1 MGAAASSSASTLLE
15 RLQEQLKA
23 SAMHSDTGSVRSFCL
38 ADDDAPEDDDVLFM
52 PRRGARTRDTSTDSK
67 SSRTDTLASGRAK
80 ARPASS
86 YGSPSG
92 PWAVQTSSL
101 AFPSGESLDQR
112 RLPTDSSA
120 SSNLP
125 DIDPALS
132 PSPAASHPTPAS
144 SPGSAVAATPPR
156 PRSPSRGRAGSLSPK
171 PSRRCPKP
179 SPTPSLRHSL
189 RLPFLPSI
197 PASPLPP
204 ILSPGLSR
212 SASLPP
218 VLPAIPCTAQF
229 SPTLELTPPTASLQP
244 TSKTWPTGAS
254 SSSPSALS
262 ASSLYIQPATSAS
275 APNLTVVASVP
286 ADVPSSAPPYL
297 TPPYLTPPNP
307 SPPPI
312 LDTLTFDAER
322 LIAPDEYSTVLV
334 ADKQKDDRAKGDEKR
349 YHALVE
355 LIETESGYLE
365 HLRVLVKVYFQTLPF
380 LTILTVA
387 EVEAVV
393 RNAEALLKLHER
405 IAERLEQVERELGW
419 RHAEEDGETKVNNSS
434 WKVRKAAGRVARVF
448 VDELPNFEL
457 YNDFCARHAEAL
469 DITRSIVS
477 RPEWEAFERQCAA
490 RVASSGSGDL
500 TPVASRS
507 NSASPFFPTA
517 TLSPTPPGSYS
528 FPLSSS
534 PQSTSPSS
542 SPTNSTSTLP
552 TQSTLS
558 AASRSKLRFAD
569 FAIAPVQRIMR
580 YPLVFGQ
587 LAKYCGGAEAGPEHE
602 EVKGACEGFK
612 RVAEAVDE
620 AKREREGEMRTRIV
634 ASRMEFQSPISLAF
648 CDVLGP
654 TLLVGALHVLH
665 RSAALEPIRLKYYG
679 CFLYRT
685 HLILAKIKKRASYEP
700 REWLP
705 LRLFEIK
712 AVEEG
717 QGLLSQSIRLSYREH
732 VFELGALCAGEKSI
746 WLDRIVKAQTEA
758 RRFWDSQELDEQGNP
773 TLFDDTLVSSV
784 GPTSSAPTPPAGRK
798 HHQRSASS
806 ISVSSVFAAPTAS
819 NSPVIAQ
826 EEPTPA
832 LPSDSLFL
840 SAPPLAQ
847 VMINPGAT
855 LPNRSRFSTTASS
868 LLGRTPS
875 SQRAA
880 VDLRLADVFSEEC
893 LAARAQAA
901 REDDLGRRLR
911 TVSGPKRSM
920 TAGISSSSGKTL
932 AAKDRR
938 RLSSVEIE
946 LSRGSVADL
955 RGAVG
960 FDANVAALYRNDT
973 GASVSPPTPERKWA
987 SAIRK
992 TKSSGARVRP
1002 ALPEIDT
1009 ALAEAM
1015 GKKNQTEKTP
1025 ASAAPLSAAT
1035 TGSWRAKTL
1044 NLRRVASQS
1053 SLDGPGRG
1061 VPPTP
1066 LVLRTPT
1073 PSPMP
1078 KPETMATGLT
1088 SGSADVERNNSV
1100 SSTSSVGTGTNSSSS
1115 HGLQLI
1121 ETPPSSIPPSPDFA
1135 TVELVEPFPLMSAG
1149 GGSKPPLSAASPSS
1163 QSHAP
1168 AQQSPR
1174 WTSHSL
1180 QDGVSNVFKMRRR
1193 KSTLGLAPAIASFA
1207 PAAGEQVVASGPVAP
1222 PPLPHFRSS
1231 TVDSTVSASL
1241 GSTSNSASNVG
1252 GAKLSRRGSTFGG
1265 FFQKRVQSSP
1275 TLTGFFSSAL
1285 GSTSS
1290 PHLPLPLPL
1299 SPTGSHAALE
1309 SIGGSGSSSP
1319 SEGPSAYNTPSS
1331 VPTTPEARMVDLPP
1345 ALPPL
1350 PVVSVT
1356 DNGTPKSE
1364 ASPKKKLGLSTKVGR
1379 SVSSTLMGRASTHT
1393 GGGGGG
1399 GGGGARGT
1407 GSSPSSTSSLAMS
1420 RRFHFHRQNGM
1431 TPLS

>member
-1 MGAAASSSASTLLE
+1 MSAAASSPASTLLE

-23 SAMHSDTGSVRSFCL
+23 SAAHSDTRSVRSFSL

-52 PRRGARTRDTSTDSK
+52 PRRGARTRDTSADSR
-67 SSRTDTLASGRAK
+67 SSRTDTLASVRAKVK

-86 YGSPSG
+86 YDSLSGS
-92 PWAVQTSSL
+92 WAGQISSF
-101 AFPSGESLDQR
+101 AFPSSGSLEQLR
-112 RLPTDSSA
+112 PPADSSA
-120 SSNLP
+120 SSNSS
-125 DIDPALS
+125 DVDPALS
-132 PSPAASHPTPAS
+132 PSSADL
-144 SPGSAVAATPPR
+144 SPGSTVAATPPR
-156 PRSPSRGRAGSLSPK
+156 PRSTSRGRGGCPSPK
-171 PSRRCPKP
+171 SSRRSAKS
-179 SPTPSLRHSL
+179 SPAPSLRHSL

-218 VLPAIPCTAQF
+218 VLPAISCTAQF
-229 SPTLELTPPTASLQP
+229 SPTLELTPPTASLHP

-254 SSSPSALS
+254 SSSPPAHS
-262 ASSLYIQPATSAS
+262 ASSLYTQPATSAS
-275 APNLTVVASVP
+275 APNLTVVAYAPVAAP
-286 ADVPSSAPPYL
+286 PSAPTFL
-297 TPPYLTPPNP
+297 TPPKP
-307 SPPPI
+307 SPPPV
-312 LDTLTFDAER
+312 LDPLAFDAEL
-322 LIAPDEYSTVLV
+322 LIAPDEYSTDSVV
-334 ADKQKDDRAKGDEKR
+334 DKRSDDHAKRDEKR

-355 LIETESGYLE
+355 LVETESGYLE
-365 HLRVLVKVYFQTLPF
+365 HLRMLVKVYFQTLPF

-419 RHAEEDGETKVNNSS
+419 RHVEEDGETKGKKSS
-434 WKVRKAAGRVARVF
+434 CKVRKAAGRVAKVF

-490 RVASSGSGDL
+490 LVASSGSGDV
-500 TPVASRS
+500 TPIANRS
-507 NSASPFFPTA
+507 NTASPFFPST

-542 SPTNSTSTLP
+542 SPTNSMSALP
-552 TQSTLS
+552 TQSTLSAGSSS

-569 FAIAPVQRIMR
+569 FAIAPVQRVMR

-587 LAKYCGGAEAGPEHE
+587 LAKYCGGADAGPEHE

-634 ASRMEFQSPISLAF
+634 ASRMEFQSPVSLTF

-665 RSAALEPIRLKYYG
+665 RSAALEPLRLKYYG
-679 CFLYRT
+679 CFLYRS
-685 HLILAKIKKRASYEP
+685 HLVLAKIKKRASYEP

-717 QGLLSQSIRLSYREH
+717 QGLLSQSIRLSYRDH
-732 VFELGALCAGEKSI
+732 AFELGALCAGEKSI
-746 WLDRIVKAQTEA
+746 WLDRIVKAQAEA

-773 TLFDDTLVSSV
+773 TLFDDTLVSSIA
-784 GPTSSAPTPPAGRK
+784 PTSSAPTPPAGRK

-832 LPSDSLFL
+832 LPADPPFL
-840 SAPPLAQ
+840 SAPPLTQ
-847 VMINPGAT
+847 VMSNPTAT

-901 REDDLGRRLR
+901 REDHIGRRLR
-911 TVSGPKRSM
+911 TVSGPKRSV
-920 TAGISSSSGKTL
+920 TAGISSNSGKTL

-938 RLSSVEIE
+938 RLSSVEI
-946 LSRGSVADL
+946 ADL

-960 FDANVAALYRNDT
+960 FDANVAALYRHDS

-992 TKSSGARVRP
+992 TKSSGARARP

-1015 GKKNQTEKTP
+1015 GKECQTEKTP
-1025 ASAAPLSAAT
+1025 SSSAPLSAAAT
-1035 TGSWRAKTL
+1035 TGGWRTKTMH
-1044 NLRRVASQS
+1044 LRRVASHS
-1053 SLDGPGRG
+1053 SLDGSGRG

-1073 PSPMP
+1073 PSSTP
-1078 KPETMATGLT
+1078 KLETTAAALA

-1135 TVELVEPFPLMSAG
+1135 TVELVEPFPPMSSG
-1149 GGSKPPLSAASPSS
+1149 GGSKPPLSAASSGS
-1163 QSHAP
+1163 QSHAS

-1174 WTSHSL
+1174 WTPHSL

-1193 KSTLGLAPAIASFA
+1193 KSTLGLAPMVATFA
-1207 PAAGEQVVASGPVAP
+1207 PAPGEQVVASGPIAP
-1222 PPLPHFRSS
+1222 PPLPHIRCS
-1231 TVDSTVSASL
+1231 TTDSTVPASP
-1241 GSTSNSASNVG
+1241 GSTPNSTSYVG
-1252 GAKLSRRGSTFGG
+1252 GTKLSRRGSTLGG

-1290 PHLPLPLPL
+1290 PHLPLPHPL
-1299 SPTGSHAALE
+1299 SPTGSHAALDP
-1309 SIGGSGSSSP
+1309 IGGSGSTSP
-1319 SEGPSAYNTPSS
+1319 SDGTSAFNTPSS
-1331 VPTTPEARMVDLPP
+1331 APTTPEAKMVDLPP

-1350 PVVSVT
+1350 PAVRVT
-1356 DNGTPKSE
+1356 SNGTPKSE

-1379 SVSSTLMGRASTHT
+1379 SVSSTLMGRASTHS
-1393 GGGGGG
+1393 GGGG
-1399 GGGGARGT
+1399 GGGGAHGT